1 MPQLR
6 RLLILYESESA
17 CLERLARHSVT
28 GEVARE
34 IACYLAQATDL
45 PAFTERI
52 QAAFREDGVAVS
64 FHEVDDA
71 PAWLPRLLAEPQS
84 AILWNLTDG
93 FRYYRASFAT
103 SAAALLGVARF
114 GSPPQAQHLCQDK
127 FKSLAL
133 AHSLGVA
140 TPRTALTRNGALL
153 SPDFPLPPGGALFV
167 KPNSLGAKVGI
178 FADSRCA
185 SWDAALALSRRIFE
199 RYRDDAVVQAYIPGY
214 DVRVSF
220 MDAGPTPEAARL
232 GVYRLAGVEAGETGG
247 AFMTMQ
253 DNWTLSASRSDDE
266 KDVASP
272 FGKPL
277 AFRPRME
284 DLRRQPS
291 AGPQVAAIEA
301 AVGQVQRLFDLR
313 DYFSFDF
320 RVGDDGRVYFLEF
333 EVCPAVTIYD
343 FQAYLESSYAI
354 DLPGALRTA
363 VQRAFARS
371 RDFASF

>member
-1 MPQLR
+1 MPPLR
-6 RLLILYESESA
+6 HLFVLYESEAA
-17 CLERLARHSVT
+17 CLARLVTHRIT

-71 PAWLPRLLAEPQS
+71 PAWLPRLLAEPES

-93 FRYYRASFAT
+93 FRYYRGSYAT
-103 SAAALLGVARF
+103 SAAALLGVKRF

-133 AHSLGVA
+133 ARSLGIT
-140 TPRTALTRNGALL
+140 TPQTALTRNGALL
-153 SPDFPLPPGGALFV
+153 SPVFDLPPGGALFV
-167 KPNSLGAKVGI
+167 KPNALGAKVGI

-185 SWDAALALSRRIFE
+185 NWDAALALSRRIFE

-232 GVYRLAGVEAGETGG
+232 GIYRLAGVEAGETGG

-266 KDVASP
+266 IDVVSP

-277 AFRPRME
+277 VFRPRME
-284 DLRRQPS
+284 DLRLQPGAAATV
-291 AGPQVAAIEA
+291 AGVEA
-301 AVGQVQRLFDLR
+301 AAGQIGQLLGLQ
-313 DYFSFDF
+313 DYYSFDF
-320 RVGDDGRVYFLEF
+320 RVGDDGQVYFLEF

-354 DLPGALRTA
+354 DLPAALRTA
-363 VQRAFARS
+363 VQRAYARR
-371 RDFASF
+371 RDYTTF